1 MKRKNYLVPL
11 LVIISISICLITLN
25 IKGVVYPINLPERL
39 ILYLFAPIQAKI
51 IQGLKKIHQG
61 WGHYIYLVDVKE
73 ENERLKKQ
81 LDKLLS
87 ENNRFTEIENS
98 YKRLLKLSEFKQALN
113 FKTIPAE
120 VIGRDINGWFST
132 IFINKGSQQ
141 GIMKGMTVV
150 GPNGLVGQII
160 VAAPNSSKVLLLTDS
175 RSSVA
180 ALIQRSRSSGIVIGS
195 GTNSY
200 KVKYLNLNADVK
212 VGDRIISS
220 GLGGIFPKGLLIGW
234 VKKIIE
240 KDSSFFLDAEII
252 PSVDMD
258 KLEEVLVITNVISH

>member
-1 MKRKNYLVPL
+1 
-11 LVIISISICLITLN
+11 LITLN

-120 VIGRDINGWFST
+120 VIGRDI
-132 IFINKGSQQ
+132 
-141 GIMKGMTVV
+141 
-150 GPNGLVGQII
+150 
-160 VAAPNSSKVLLLTDS
+160 TD
-175 RSSVA
+175 R
-180 ALIQRSRSSGIVIGS
+180 
-195 GTNSY
+195 
-200 KVKYLNLNADVK
+200 
-212 VGDRIISS
+212 
-220 GLGGIFPKGLLIGW
+220 
-234 VKKIIE
+234 
-240 KDSSFFLDAEII
+240 
-252 PSVDMD
+252 
-258 KLEEVLVITNVISH
+258 